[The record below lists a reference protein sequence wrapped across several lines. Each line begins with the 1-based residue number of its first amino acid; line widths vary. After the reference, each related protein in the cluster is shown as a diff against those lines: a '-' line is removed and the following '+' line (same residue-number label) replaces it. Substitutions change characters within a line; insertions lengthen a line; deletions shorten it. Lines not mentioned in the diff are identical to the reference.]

1 MKLLVLDMRDRIAGF
16 FIDFGAS
23 QLFLFRL
30 IAGSP
35 SVLRRPGLLFRQVY
49 SVGVNSL
56 TLIMMA
62 GFFVGMVMSLNA
74 YHTLGRYGATASI
87 GLVAVLSLVR
97 ELGPVVTALLFA
109 GRAGTALT
117 SEIGLMQ
124 TTEQLA
130 GMEMMA
136 VDPVKRVLVPR
147 FLAGIIA
154 MPLLASIFNVVGV
167 LGAWVVAVPLLGVDT
182 GAFWAPIQVIVDLKE
197 DVLGG
202 LFKSL
207 AFGVAAS
214 LLAVF
219 EGYHAYPT
227 AEGVSSATT
236 RTVVKS
242 AMAVLIL
249 DYIITAFI
257 VGEV

>member
-1 MKLLVLDMRDRIAGF
+1 MI
-16 FIDFGAS
+16 
-23 QLFLFRL
+23 
-30 IAGSP
+30 
-35 SVLRRPGLLFRQVY
+35 
-49 SVGVNSL
+49 
-56 TLIMMA
+56 LIMMA
-62 GFFVGMVMSLNA
+62 GFFVGMVMALNGYHSLS
-74 YHTLGRYGATASI
+74 RYGATASI
-87 GLVAVLSLVR
+87 GLVAVLSLLR

-117 SEIGLMQ
+117 SEIGLMK

-167 LGAWVVAVPLLGVDT
+167 LGAWVVAVPLLGVDA
-182 GAFWAPIQVIVDLKE
+182 GAFWAPIELIVDLKE
-197 DVLGG
+197 DVFGG
-202 LFKSL
+202 LLKSL
-207 AFGVAAS
+207 FFGTACS

-227 AEGVSSATT
+227 AEGVSNATT

-249 DYIITAFI
+249 DYLITAFI

>member
-1 MKLLVLDMRDRIAGF
+1 MKILLLDMRDRLDGF
-16 FIDFGAS
+16 FVNFGQS
-23 QLFLFRL
+23 QLFLLRM
-30 IAGSP
+30 ITCSP
-35 SVLRRPGLLFRQVY
+35 SILKRPSLLFHQVY
-49 SVGVNSL
+49 SVGVKSL
-56 TLIMMA
+56 VLIMMV
-62 GFFVGMVMSLNA
+62 GFFVGMVMALNGYHSLS
-74 YHTLGRYGATASI
+74 RYGATASI
-87 GLVAVLSLVR
+87 GLVAVLSLLR

-117 SEIGLMQ
+117 SEIGLMK

-147 FLAGIIA
+147 FLAGVIA

-167 LGAWVVAVPLLGVDT
+167 LGAWVVAVPLLGVDS
-182 GAFWAPIQVIVDLKE
+182 GAFWAPIELIVDLNE

-202 LFKSL
+202 LLKSL
-207 AFGVAAS
+207 FFGAACS

-227 AEGVSSATT
+227 AEGVSNATT

-249 DYIITAFI
+249 DYLITAFI